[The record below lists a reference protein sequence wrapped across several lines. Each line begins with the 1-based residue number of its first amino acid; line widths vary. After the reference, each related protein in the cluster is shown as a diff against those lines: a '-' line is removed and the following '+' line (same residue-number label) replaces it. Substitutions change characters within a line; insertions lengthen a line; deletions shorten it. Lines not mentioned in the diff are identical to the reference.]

1 MPLTTPPTL
10 SANRPNFE
18 TLTTFSASDAAFAA
32 FAAFTAFAPIPKALN
47 PPKPTPDNA
56 VNPKLAAVFKLATSL
71 H

>member
-18 TLTTFSASDAAFAA
+18 TLTTFSASDAA